1 MSFDLQLGGL
11 RAVVTG
17 GTAGVGAAVVR
28 TLAEAGARVMTSA
41 RSLPARPVEGV
52 AYVAADLS
60 TAEGTGIF
68 AHAVLQ
74 AWGGA
79 DILVNVL
86 GGSKTPAGGFAAI
99 SDAHW
104 LAELNLNL
112 MPAVR
117 LDRALLPSMLAQS
130 AGVIIHV
137 SSIQRMLPLPE
148 STTAYAAE
156 IGRASC
162 RERG

>member
-1 MSFDLQLGGL
+1 
-11 RAVVTG
+11 
-17 GTAGVGAAVVR
+17 
-28 TLAEAGARVMTSA
+28 MTSA

-86 GGSKTPAGGFAAI
+86 GIKDTWRRLR
-99 SDAHW
+99 SD
-104 LAELNLNL
+104 
-112 MPAVR
+112 
-117 LDRALLPSMLAQS
+117 Q
-130 AGVIIHV
+130 
-137 SSIQRMLPLPE
+137 
-148 STTAYAAE
+148 
-156 IGRASC
+156 
-162 RERG
+162 

>member
-1 MSFDLQLGGL
+1 MSLDLQLGGL

-17 GTAGVGAAVVR
+17 GTAGGAAVVR
-28 TLAEAGARVMTSA
+28 TAEAGARVMTSA

-52 AYVAADLS
+52 AHVAADLS

-86 GGSKTPAGGFAAI
+86 GIKDTSRWLR
-99 SDAHW
+99 SD
-104 LAELNLNL
+104 
-112 MPAVR
+112 
-117 LDRALLPSMLAQS
+117 Q
-130 AGVIIHV
+130 
-137 SSIQRMLPLPE
+137 
-148 STTAYAAE
+148 
-156 IGRASC
+156 
-162 RERG
+162 